1 MYVCTYYVISKYHH
15 IGLKSVSL
23 ISYFDSII
31 QTYYSFSSNINNLT
45 YFSVLLRSLAAL
57 NEVSTKDLKAMSS
70 ESLKHDTEEIIVV
83 HVTEEEDYR

>member
-1 MYVCTYYVISKYHH
+1 MYLILCNKLISSYR
-15 IGLKSVSL
+15 GLKSVSL

-57 NEVSTKDLKAMSS
+57 NEVPTKDLKAMSS